1 MKKLVLAHIVLF
13 LLACS
18 PELPDTDSVVQ
29 EIYAVKVEKLN
40 QNKWNDC
47 LDNIAKD
54 AKNDLDSIVHRLM
67 KADIMDT
74 IDFPSRPVR
83 PNSPDHIIG
92 SVKRFEVE
100 TK

>member
-1 MKKLVLAHIVLF
+1 MKKLILAHT
-13 LLACS
+13 LLLLLSCS
-18 PELPDTDSVVQ
+18 PELPDTDTVVQ
-29 EIYAVKVEKLN
+29 EIYAVKVENLN
-40 QNKWNDC
+40 KDKWNDC

-54 AKNDLDSIVHRLM
+54 AKSDLDSIVHRLM

-100 TK
+100 KK